1 MDIRPDTQNI
11 DETLI
16 EAAITDR
23 TRAICVV
30 HYAGVACEM
39 DAIMEIAGRHRLY
52 VIEDAAQGV
61 GSCYRGRRLGS
72 IGHLGCYSFHE
83 TKNVISGEGGAL
95 LVNDPSL
102 MERAEII
109 REKGPTVP
117 GFPRAGG
124 QIHLG
129 GRRFLLSARRDD
141 RRLFVCPAG
150 TRAGDQRGKAE
161 VVEYVPPRAGSI
173 GRTGVLRRPCIPE
186 HCTHNAHMYYVLLRS
201 MEERTRLINK
211 LAEHGIKAVFHYIP
225 LHSSPAGMRFGR
237 SAGAMPHTDRTS
249 DTLLRLPL
257 YYDLGEEGCREVLR
271 AGFGLEGVES

>member
-1 MDIRPDTQNI
+1 
-11 DETLI
+11 
-16 EAAITDR
+16 
-23 TRAICVV
+23 
-30 HYAGVACEM
+30 M
-39 DAIMEIAGRHRLY
+39 DAIMEIAERHRLY

-83 TKNVISGEGGAL
+83 TKNIFSGEGGAL

-109 REKGPTVP
+109 REKGTNRARFFRGQVDKYTWVDVGSSYLP
-117 GFPRAGG
+117 GEMTSAYLYAQLEHG
-124 QIHLG
+124 QEING
-129 GRRFLLSARRDD
+129 E
-141 RRLFVCPAG
+141 RL
-150 TRAGDQRGKAE
+150 KWWNM
-161 VVEYVPPRAGSI
+161 YH
-173 GRTGVLRRPCIPE
+173 RTLAPLEEQGVLRRPCVPE

-237 SAGAMPHTDRTS
+237 SAGAMPHTYRTS